1 VLFDLQVVERD
12 GWTVVSV
19 TGELDVATAPR
30 LRNEVVRLASS
41 GRTLVVLDLGGV
53 DFIDSTGLGVI
64 VGSLKRVR
72 SLGGEL
78 ALARAEPQVHKVF
91 EITRL
96 IDILPLHD
104 TVESALA
111 TPIPGAPEGPSDR
124 WQP

>member
-30 LRNEVVRLASS
+30 LRNEIVRLASS
-41 GRTLVVLDLGGV
+41 GNTLVVLDLGGV
-53 DFIDSTGLGVI
+53 DFIDSTGLGVV

-78 ALARAEPQVHKVF
+78 ALARAEPQVRRVF

-96 IDILPLHD
+96 VDILPLHD
-104 TVESALA
+104 TVDAALA
-111 TPIPGAPEGPSDR
+111 TPVPPRAEGDR
-124 WQP
+124 